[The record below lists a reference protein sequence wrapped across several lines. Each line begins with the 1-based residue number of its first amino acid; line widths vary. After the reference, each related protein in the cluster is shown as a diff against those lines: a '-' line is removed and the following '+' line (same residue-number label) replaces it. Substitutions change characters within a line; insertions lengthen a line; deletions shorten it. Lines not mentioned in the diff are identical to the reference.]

1 MLPVYKA
8 IAVDQAAIVGG
19 STKPCIMTV
28 ADSNGKI
35 VGDYVVKVF
44 KPNNI
49 EQSQL
54 DLLDEY
60 ASQLDST
67 GNDSSDLLEI
77 KPYLESVKQNPDQ
90 FIQILQ
96 ELIA

>member
-1 MLPVYKA
+1 MDV
-8 IAVDQAAIVGG
+8 
-19 STKPCIMTV
+19 
-28 ADSNGKI
+28 
-35 VGDYVVKVF
+35 
-44 KPNNI
+44 
-49 EQSQL
+49 

-60 ASQLDST
+60 AAQLDST
-67 GNDSSDLLEI
+67 GNDSNDLLEI

>member
-1 MLPVYKA
+1 MNLDDPGLRREHLFLETLRERNKKNPVTFDTFREYLRTLD
-8 IAVDQAAIVGG
+8 V
-19 STKPCIMTV
+19 
-28 ADSNGKI
+28 
-35 VGDYVVKVF
+35 
-44 KPNNI
+44 
-49 EQSQL
+49 
-54 DLLDEY
+54 DLLDDL